1 MKKFDAII
9 IGTGQAGFPLA
20 RALAEKGWKVAVV
33 ERSHVGGT
41 CINYGCTPTK
51 TMWASARRAY
61 VAKNSLAWGVET
73 TGFKVNLKNK
83 SVLVEGLNLYKKHG
97 RPKRQGEKGEIL
109 TLPRPLEVSRV
120 MLYCLNCKRGVRIG
134 HRIEGAKKV
143 RYCKR
148 CQISL

>member
-1 MKKFDAII
+1 MHIHKGDTIQIRVGKDR
-9 IGTGQAGFPLA
+9 GKTG
-20 RALAEKGWKVAVV
+20 KV
-33 ERSHVGGT
+33 
-41 CINYGCTPTK
+41 
-51 TMWASARRAY
+51 
-61 VAKNSLAWGVET
+61 
-73 TGFKVNLKNK
+73 FKVNLKNK